1 MSRVRQNYHE
11 ECEAFINK
19 QINMELY
26 ASYVYLSMSYYF
38 ARDDVALHGFAKYFK
53 KNSDEERDHAQKFM
67 EYQNSR
73 GGRIVLQDVAKPS
86 SNEWGLAMDAIK
98 AALDLE
104 KTVNKSLLDMH
115 EVSSKHSDPH
125 LCDFLETHFLGE
137 QVEAIKE
144 LSDWITKMARAGDQ
158 LGLHIIDKEIGE

>member
-1 MSRVRQNYHE
+1 MGDTNRHVKCLDQKEDIFFKTYVIMSRIRQNFHE
-11 ECEAFINK
+11 ECEALINK

-53 KNSDEERDHAQKFM
+53 KNSDEEREHAQKFM

-86 SNEWGLAMDAIK
+86 QDEWGTPLDAIE
-98 AALDLE
+98 AALELE
-104 KTVNKSLLDMH
+104 KTV
-115 EVSSKHSDPH
+115 
-125 LCDFLETHFLGE
+125 
-137 QVEAIKE
+137 
-144 LSDWITKMARAGDQ
+144 
-158 LGLHIIDKEIGE
+158 